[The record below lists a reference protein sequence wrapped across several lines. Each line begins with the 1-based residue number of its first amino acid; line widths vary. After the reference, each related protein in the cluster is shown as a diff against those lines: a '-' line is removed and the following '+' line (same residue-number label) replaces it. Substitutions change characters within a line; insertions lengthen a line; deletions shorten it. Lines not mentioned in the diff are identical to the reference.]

1 MQETILKNGRQYR
14 SHPVHISHSLRIIC
28 SEFRFLQLIKVL
40 GWFMIQIQIL
50 DLNPDPNPVTIT
62 VDPNLSRIRNE
73 QFRIRSLV
81 DIFLRLQF
89 NRVRYILNSYIQ
101 DLKRLPT
108 IYGATPNQGSWLS
121 IFLFCFSSAG
131 STGSLMSRPRCSY
144 VTVQCCPASLLRLCQ
159 FVRFSYLNKRRL

>member
-89 NRVRYILNSYIQ
+89 NRVRYILNSYI
-101 DLKRLPT
+101 
-108 IYGATPNQGSWLS
+108 
-121 IFLFCFSSAG
+121 
-131 STGSLMSRPRCSY
+131 
-144 VTVQCCPASLLRLCQ
+144 
-159 FVRFSYLNKRRL
+159 